1 MLLMNKKTGQIYIVG
16 MDGGIDSAVAAYLLK
31 KQGHSPIGVAVTYHE
46 DDGDF
51 KELISPFLPDELDR
65 IKQLCQILEIP
76 FYATNASELYFE
88 EVVEKTVSAR
98 LTGNSFVPNVGKVS
112 VILKTL
118 ISKMTGLS
126 AVKVSTGHYAKVL
139 RNQTTG
145 QLNVYV
151 ANDIAED
158 DSFYISSLSSEVL
171 ENIYFPL
178 SELKEEEVLKISK
191 LIPFDF
197 KLDKKQRRLDRHNF
211 MNSEG
216 LAKFVEKYSATSLRK
231 EGQVYNFFDGSTIG
245 EHLGIHQFFRGQ
257 KKIPL
262 KSKAQIDK
270 ELVVSRIVPANGMI
284 FLDKESRLYFTH
296 LYVSNFICD
305 KNLNRSVPMIANIM
319 LGARKQMHSC
329 EVFFKN
335 NGTLFIKLKEELK
348 DFISRG
354 AYIVLYNKIGVG
366 ARVIG
371 GGIVRYSAFYDENEE
386 LAQYPKT
393 KDQEDNEEDK
403 NKQKKKDLGF

>member
-1 MLLMNKKTGQIYIVG
+1 MNKKTGQIYIVG

-31 KQGHSPIGVAVTYHE
+31 KQGHSPIGVAVTFHE
-46 DDGDF
+46 GDEDH
-51 KELISPFLPDELDR
+51 KDLVGCFLPDNLDR

-88 EVVEKTVSAR
+88 EVVEKVIGAR
-98 LTGNSFVPNVGKVS
+98 LSGNSYIPSVGRVS

-118 ISKMTGLS
+118 ISKMGGLS

-151 ANDIAED
+151 ANDIGED
-158 DSFYISSLSSEVL
+158 DSFYVSSLSGDIL
-171 ENIYFPL
+171 ENVYFPL
-178 SELKEEEVLKISK
+178 SELKEAEVLKISK

-197 KLDKKQRRLDRHNF
+197 QLDKKSRRLERNGF
-211 MNSEG
+211 MNHEDLG
-216 LAKFVEKYSATSLRK
+216 KFVEKYTAPSIRK
-231 EGQVYNFFDGSTIG
+231 EGQVYNFYDGSNIG
-245 EHLGIHQFFRGQ
+245 EHLGIHQFFKGQ

-262 KSKAQIDK
+262 KNKVQLDK
-270 ELVVSRIVPANGMI
+270 ELVVSRVVAANGMI
-284 FLDKESRLYFTH
+284 FLDKESRLYFSH
-296 LYVSNFICD
+296 LYISNFVCD
-305 KNLNRSVPMIANIM
+305 KNLNRSVPLVANIM
-319 LGARKQMHSC
+319 LGARKQMHAC

-335 NGTLFIKLKEELK
+335 NGTLFIKLAEKLT
-348 DFISRG
+348 DTIARG
-354 AYIVLYNKIGVG
+354 SYVVLYNKIGVG

-371 GGIVRYSAFYDENEE
+371 GGVVRYPAFYDDNEE
-386 LAQYPKT
+386 LVTYPKT
-393 KDQEDNEEDK
+393 KEQEESDDDK